1 MQCRTARRLSGIALF
16 KIILPLLC
24 PEQSGGHFKSSR
36 PAIAA
41 QRCCGAGV
49 CFPRRAFSRGAGLM
63 PFAKCIAAVDVLF
76 CHQKRTRKVRRCP
89 QGMKAPVG
97 LLSRRPVC
105 AANAACSARQ
115 GHSDFDALDPR
126 TRGCSPLV
134 TPKRKS
140 NRKKSSRF
148 AQTGCGAQRPL
159 RALSGTRV
167 LLTAAPTAPPCI
179 RRWRR
184 SSPLHFFLG
193 SPFAAPQ
200 PLRRQLPQGGAG
212 TAGTRNFALEPETLP
227 SPLKPSPSRGK
238 VAATKG
244 SRRMRVQD
252 SSRCISGS
260 RLAPEPSPS
269 SLRDATSPE
278 GEVLLYLPEDAK
290 KAPPFGGAG
299 CEHSEQTERVLPA
312 DCPALLYLK

>member
-1 MQCRTARRLSGIALF
+1 
-16 KIILPLLC
+16 
-24 PEQSGGHFKSSR
+24 
-36 PAIAA
+36 
-41 QRCCGAGV
+41 
-49 CFPRRAFSRGAGLM
+49 M
-63 PFAKCIAAVDVLF
+63 PFTKCIAAVYVLF
-76 CHQKRTRKVRRCP
+76 CHQKRRKVRRCP

-200 PLRRQLPQGGAG
+200 PLQRQLPKWGAG
-212 TAGTRNFALEPETLP
+212 SGRRQQLRSL
-227 SPLKPSPSRGK
+227 
-238 VAATKG
+238 AA
-244 SRRMRVQD
+244 
-252 SSRCISGS
+252 
-260 RLAPEPSPS
+260 A
-269 SLRDATSPE
+269 
-278 GEVLLYLPEDAK
+278 
-290 KAPPFGGAG
+290 
-299 CEHSEQTERVLPA
+299 
-312 DCPALLYLK
+312 